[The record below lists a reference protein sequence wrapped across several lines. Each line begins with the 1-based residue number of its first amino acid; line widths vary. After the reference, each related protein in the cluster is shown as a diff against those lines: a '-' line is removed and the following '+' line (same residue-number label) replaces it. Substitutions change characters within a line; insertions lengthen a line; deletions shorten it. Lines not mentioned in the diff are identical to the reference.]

1 MYSIVH
7 EHSKNGSPIP
17 DSSVSAR
24 PLDSLRMSATPGRSG
39 VKLNAVRR
47 GIGGSGAA
55 FGGQSPMGTN
65 VGPGLLKSQQGLSK
79 TA

>member
-7 EHSKNGSPIP
+7 EHSKNGPPIP

-24 PLDSLRMSATPGRSG
+24 PLDARTVG

-55 FGGQSPMGTN
+55 FGGQSPMGTS